1 LKKVRNILNA
11 LYYSLPVQLFI
22 IQIRY
27 HKLELAPWALLFLI
41 VTNNFGEGLGFPYL
55 FLEPE
60 YMGEIGFYSM
70 FLLGIG
76 MGTFF
81 AAYSISSYI
90 SDSYRF
96 HFLAL
101 EERPF
106 FTFFLN
112 NTIIPN
118 LFLVVYSVCY
128 IQFQLY
134 IRGQWE
140 WEIISDLSGTFLGLF
155 MISVIIFLYFFGTN
169 KNFVHRL
176 GKKVV
181 TDLKGGRVIVA
192 RARAGMGIRNR
203 VDYYFS
209 RSMRI
214 KEVDPNTSPD
224 FRRLVK
230 TLNQNHG
237 NALFLEFMLLVAI
250 LMLGFLDQNPYFQ
263 VPAGMSLFLFLSVVL
278 MLVSAFTFWFRKVGP
293 IFLLFLGGLIF
304 AVSWFSPV
312 QHQHPALGMNYE
324 IPPALYTPSRL
335 DSLSNETNIH
345 NDLDLTEQ
353 ILDQWKADYQLYN
366 GRYKKPKAI
375 LVCTSGGGL
384 RAAYFTTRILQKL
397 DSLTQGEFMG
407 ATRLITGAS
416 GGMVGASYY
425 RELSLLKELGQ
436 LEDPFDPELGKRMS
450 KDLLNRVGIKIVTSM
465 FVPNQLVTIGS
476 SKYRDDRGW
485 SFDQQLLQNLQ
496 VFQGRRLSDYTTLEE
511 LAVVPMIVYSPVIV
525 HDARKL
531 FISATNVSYL
541 TRNFDYDGNLEEV
554 ISGVEFRRFFQ
565 DQDADS
571 LLYVT
576 ALRMNASFPVITP
589 YIRMPSEPSFQI
601 MDAGIAD
608 NYGLETAERFT
619 YHFKEWFQQNTDGV
633 MLLQIRDSPSP
644 ELQEKKIR
652 EVSTLQN
659 IFDPI
664 GGSLN
669 AYAMS
674 SDRDNDRYINQM
686 DHYMKGDLEYARF
699 YYEPADSGGL
709 RASLSWHLTQ
719 REIAGLEKALNT
731 DLIESEMERVKAW
744 LRD

>member
-1 LKKVRNILNA
+1 MKKVRNIFNA

-27 HKLELAPWALLFLI
+27 HKLELVPWVLLFLI

-81 AAYSISSYI
+81 AAYSIASYI

-106 FTFFLN
+106 LVFFLN
-112 NTIIPN
+112 NTVIPN
-118 LFLVVYSVCY
+118 LFVTVYSVCY
-128 IQFQLY
+128 IQFQLH
-134 IRGQWE
+134 IRGEWE
-140 WEIISDLSGTFLGLF
+140 WDILINLSGTFLGVI
-155 MISVIIFLYFFGTN
+155 MISIFIFLYFFGTN

-192 RARAGMGIRNR
+192 RARDGMGIRNR
-203 VDYYFS
+203 VDHYFS
-209 RSMRI
+209 RRLRL
-214 KEVDPNTSPD
+214 KAVDPNSSPD

-237 NALFLEFMLLVAI
+237 NALFLEFILMVAI

-293 IFLLFLGGLIF
+293 LFLLFIGGLIL
-304 AVSWFSPV
+304 VVNLVNVPKNR
-312 QHQHPALGMNYE
+312 HPALGMNYE
-324 IPPALYTPSRL
+324 IGPAVYSPERL
-335 DSLSNETNIH
+335 DALSSATNIR
-345 NDLDLTEQ
+345 NDRALTEE
-353 ILDQWKADYQLYN
+353 ILDRWKADYQLYH
-366 GRYKKPKAI
+366 GRYNKPKAI

-384 RAAYFTTRILQKL
+384 RSAYFTTRILQKL
-397 DSLTQGEFMG
+397 DSLTQGEFMD

-425 RELSLLKELGQ
+425 RELSLLNELGQ
-436 LEDPFDPELGKRMS
+436 LENPYDPELAKRMS
-450 KDLLNRVGIKIVTSM
+450 KDLLNRVGVKIVTSM
-465 FVPNQLVTIGS
+465 FVPNQLVRIGS
-476 SKYRDDRGW
+476 STYRDDRGW
-485 SFDQQLLQNLQ
+485 SFDQQLVQNLG
-496 VFQGRRLSDYTTLEE
+496 VFEDRRLSDYTPLEE
-511 LAVVPMIVYSPVIV
+511 LAVVPMMVYSPVIV

-531 FISATNVSYL
+531 FISATHVSYL

-554 ISGVEFRRFFQ
+554 ISGVEFRRFFEE
-565 DQDADS
+565 QDADS
-571 LLYVT
+571 LLFVT

-589 YIRMPSEPSFQI
+589 YIRMPSEPSLQV
-601 MDAGIAD
+601 MDAGVAD
-608 NYGLETAERFT
+608 NYGLETAERFV
-619 YHFKEWFQQNTDGV
+619 FNFSDWFQANTDGV
-633 MLLQIRDSPSP
+633 LLLQIRDSPSP
-644 ELQEKKIR
+644 ELAEKKIR
-652 EVSTLQN
+652 EVSTLQH

-669 AYAMS
+669 AYSMS
-674 SDRDNDRYINQM
+674 SDRDNDQYINHM
-686 DHYMKGDLEYARF
+686 DHYMEGEMDYARF

-719 REIAGLEKALNT
+719 REITGLEKALNT
-731 DLIESEMERVKAW
+731 ELIESEMERVKNW
-744 LRD
+744 LKD